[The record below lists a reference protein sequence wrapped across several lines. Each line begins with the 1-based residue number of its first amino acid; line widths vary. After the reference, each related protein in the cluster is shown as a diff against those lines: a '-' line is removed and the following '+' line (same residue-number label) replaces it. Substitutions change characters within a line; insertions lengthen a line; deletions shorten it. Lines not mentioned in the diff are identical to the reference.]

1 MLKRFME
8 LNNVNLNTVYYS
20 NCGDITLEL
29 DGGDNPHGL
38 LFSTPWFYSQV
49 SIDSVPDRLC
59 GLYEFV
65 DDDLINYIYS
75 KSQTMLRVDLAKH
88 YKVVFSNLMIDI
100 VITGKMEL
108 IDACENSFNCF
119 LDDEIDLK
127 NSEYIANLTDIFSL
141 ITGNIEFDD
150 NERFVVDSE
159 LSFRFQRPIEIDN
172 MIIGNNRFNLFLTT
186 NHGKAKYEIFSNK
199 MPNLIQFADELV
211 TDDAFSKTHKR
222 NEALGALYEVQ
233 NSSISKK
240 IENVD
245 SDLKILRIE
254 DSEIPM
260 DIVTSNSL
268 FYRKIND
275 SKNNKW
281 NTLMLKK

>member
-1 MLKRFME
+1 MN
-8 LNNVNLNTVYYS
+8 LNNVDLNAIHYS

-29 DGGDNPHGL
+29 AGNESHHRL
-38 LFSTPWFYSQV
+38 LFSAPWFYSQV

-127 NSEYIANLTDIFSL
+127 NSEYIANLTDIFDL

-150 NERFVVDSE
+150 NERFIIDPE
-159 LSFRFQRPIEIDN
+159 LSSRFQRPIEINN
-172 MIIGNNRFNLFLTT
+172 MTIENDRFDLLLTT
-186 NHGKAKYEIFSNK
+186 NHGKMKYEIVSNK
-199 MPNLIQFADELV
+199 MPYLIQFADELV
-211 TDDAFSKTHKR
+211 TDDPFTKMHKR
-222 NEALGALYEVQ
+222 NEALGALYEVLASPVL
-233 NSSISKK
+233 NK
-240 IENVD
+240 NTD

-254 DSEIPM
+254 DSEIPI
-260 DIVTSNSL
+260 DIVTSDAL
-268 FYRKIND
+268 FYREISDSINHEW
-275 SKNNKW
+275 SV
-281 NTLMLKK
+281 LM